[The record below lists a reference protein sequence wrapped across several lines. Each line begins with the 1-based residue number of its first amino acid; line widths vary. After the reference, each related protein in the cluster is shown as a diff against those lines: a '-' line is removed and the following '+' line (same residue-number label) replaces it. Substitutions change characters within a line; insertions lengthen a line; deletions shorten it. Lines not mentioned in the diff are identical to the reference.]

1 MKFALAAAATIALG
15 ACNSSQ
21 GPMMLGANCP
31 PPKGN
36 EQPSGCQI
44 AGATYY
50 VTKAGSIRTIEVK
63 DKHSVQAI
71 RFRNR
76 YEAVD
81 SSGGSN
87 DGNK

>member
-1 MKFALAAAATIALG
+1 MKIVLALAAALALG
-15 ACNSSQ
+15 ACNSTSP

-31 PPKGN
+31 APKGN
-36 EQPSGCQI
+36 EVPSGCQI

-63 DKHSVQAI
+63 DKHSIAAI
-71 RFRNR
+71 RHRNR

-81 SSGGSN
+81 SVGTDPS
-87 DGNK
+87 K